1 MMRKVRERLSYANV
15 IATLALFLALGG
27 VSYAATQLPKN
38 SVGAKQLKKNA
49 VTSSKVKKHTLT
61 GKNINLAKLGKVP
74 SASVAD
80 TANGLAALEATHVV
94 GTAGQPGFL
103 DGTAN
108 IPGEEGVNF
117 PPAGF
122 YKDHEGIVHLQGFV
136 EVGKGESPIEGLI
149 FQLPEGFRPAPGTSV
164 VFPNVED
171 NEEISVLGSKTI
183 SNGKD
188 LSGDI
193 FANDGR
199 ETIVALNGITFKA
212 ES

>member
-1 MMRKVRERLSYANV
+1 MKKIRERVTYANV
-15 IATLALFLALGG
+15 VATLALFLALGG
-27 VSYAATQLPKN
+27 AAFAASKLPKN
-38 SVGAKQLKKNA
+38 SVGTKQLKKNS
-49 VTSSKVKKHTLT
+49 VTAAKVKKHTLT
-61 GKNINLAKLGKVP
+61 GNNINLEKLGKVP

-80 TANGLAALEATHVV
+80 TANSLPPLEATHIV

-103 DGTAN
+103 NGSAN
-108 IPGEEGVNF
+108 IPGTKGVNF

-136 EVGKGESPIEGLI
+136 IVGEGKSPIEGAI
-149 FQLPEGFRPAPGTSV
+149 FTLPEGFRPAAGTSV

-183 SNGKD
+183 SEGKD
-188 LSGDI
+188 LSGI
-193 FANDGR
+193 VYANSGN